1 MFGRLEQ
8 DMCSSILEEG
18 TAPVG
23 TVLGN
28 EFAIFN
34 SNYYTFGTDLAS
46 TIYIERLKLH
56 DVRVIYTYSYLISS
70 NVHSSNCSLWR
81 NVCK

>member
-34 SNYYTFGTDLAS
+34 SNYYTFGTDLA
-46 TIYIERLKLH
+46 
-56 DVRVIYTYSYLISS
+56 
-70 NVHSSNCSLWR
+70 
-81 NVCK
+81 

>member
-8 DMCSSILEEG
+8 DMCSSILQEG

-34 SNYYTFGTDLAS
+34 SNYYTFGTEIYRFSVD
-46 TIYIERLKLH
+46 YIEAH
-56 DVRVIYTYSYLISS
+56 DVRVIYTYLISS